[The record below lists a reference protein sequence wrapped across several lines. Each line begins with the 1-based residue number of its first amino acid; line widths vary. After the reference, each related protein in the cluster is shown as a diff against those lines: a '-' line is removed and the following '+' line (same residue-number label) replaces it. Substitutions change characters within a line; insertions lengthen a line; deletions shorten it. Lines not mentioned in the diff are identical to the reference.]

1 MTVATRHKTRH
12 DERIDTII
20 TTLRSLR
27 DVGETLQRGDAGGR
41 FEPGSKMLTMPQA
54 WHAGCP
60 KDCLVPDDNGRIRCN
75 STYAQLHAS
84 LDRLAKMGPNHY
96 WHLRERYLVSEILNR
111 DLINRGGV
119 YFEAVPRSVGFDG
132 GGEIIRYDTGDT
144 PLATW
149 ERMVRCDDG
158 QLRPGNHEVVRAMAQ
173 PRALVSQKK
182 KGERS
187 VLVRAI
193 VERWDARVERRP
205 VVLALDVLSS
215 FMPRRIVLPRD
226 VMVAA

>member
-1 MTVATRHKTRH
+1 MAKTRH
-12 DERIDTII
+12 EERIDTII
-20 TTLRSLR
+20 VTLRSLR

-60 KDCLVPDDNGRIRCN
+60 KDCLTPDENGRIRCN
-75 STYAQLHAS
+75 STYAQLLAN
-84 LDRLAKMGPNHY
+84 LTRLERMGPNHY
-96 WHLRERYLVSEILNR
+96 WHLRERYLVSEIINR

-119 YFEAVPRSVGFDG
+119 YFEAIARPSGFDAA
-132 GGEIIRYDTGDT
+132 GEIVRYEPGA
-144 PLATW
+144 PVRTW
-149 ERMVRCDDG
+149 ARG
-158 QLRPGNHEVVRAMAQ
+158 GNQEVVKAVAR
-173 PRALVSQKK
+173 PRVPVIRKP
-182 KGERS
+182 GDPRM

-205 VVLALDVLSS
+205 VTLALDVLSS

-226 VMVAA
+226 VLAAA